1 MTQFHKI
8 LEDISFAEIR
18 RSAAVFAKD
27 LFRWHTKTL
36 MVMYLISL
44 VTTVLEGF
52 AISMIIP
59 IFSLI
64 GVETGEGT
72 NAVTEALTQAYA
84 YFGLEL
90 NFATVVM
97 TVLLVTV
104 LQHAIALLGT
114 WIGGGFGIEYSVRM
128 RNYVLSSVLG
138 ARWSFFLNTRQGDLI
153 DVYLTE
159 MDRAGGLVGGLNSII
174 NLTLTA
180 LIYSTIAF
188 LISWKITL
196 VLLVCAALI
205 GIAVQLIQR
214 TPWRHAQ
221 EVSDAS
227 GDLTSGIGELIA
239 GIKLVLIAGSRERAL
254 AMMSRNA
261 RRLSVLGRRLA
272 MIPAYARAAFEI
284 LAVGLLC
291 AALYVSFVVFKVAIS
306 DLLIILAVFFRLL
319 PRMSVLATAVSG
331 FVMNVP
337 FFRRVMLLCDA
348 ARRER
353 ETVPENAIDIGSEPG
368 AAAIRFGH
376 VDLGYGDR
384 RVLNDIDLTIR
395 PNEIVGVAGASGV
408 GKSTLVDAIAG
419 LLEPQVGRIFV
430 NDHPMDTLHLERW
443 RQSIGYVTQD
453 TYLLN
458 GTLLEN
464 IALGDSDVG
473 PAEVIQAIREVG
485 LMDMV
490 DDLPNGLDTDIGPG
504 GIGLSGGQRQRVGI
518 ARALVGH
525 KKLIIFDEPTSALDA
540 HLERLITD
548 LIAELCRRTTV
559 VVIAHRL
566 STLRVTNR
574 ILVLKSGRLVEDGP
588 WRELSVRPGGVFQHM
603 WMQQMVSDGERVKAA
618 Q

>member
-1 MTQFHKI
+1 MTQFHKV

-18 RSAAVFAKD
+18 QSAALFAKD

-36 MVMYLISL
+36 SVMYLISL
-44 VTTVLEGF
+44 ITTVLDGF

-64 GVETGEGT
+64 GVQTGAGT
-72 NAVTEALTQAYA
+72 NAVTRVLTQAYA
-84 YFGLEL
+84 SIGLEL

-97 TVLLVTV
+97 TVLLVTI

-114 WIGGGFGIEYSVRM
+114 WIGGGFGIEYAVRM

-138 ARWSFFLNTRQGDLI
+138 ARWSFFLKTRQGDLI

-174 NLTLTA
+174 NLVLTA
-180 LIYSTIAF
+180 LIYSAIAF
-188 LISWKITL
+188 LISWKITI
-196 VLLVCAALI
+196 VLLVCATVI

-227 GDLTSGIGELIA
+227 GDLTSGIGELIT
-239 GIKLVLIAGSRERAL
+239 GIKLVLITGSRERAL
-254 AMMSRNA
+254 ALMSRNA
-261 RRLSVLGRRLA
+261 RRLSVLGRRLT

-291 AALYVSFVVFKVAIS
+291 AALYVSFAVFKIAIS

-319 PRMSVLATAVSG
+319 PRMSILATAVSG

-337 FFRRVMLLCDA
+337 FFRRVMLLCEA

-353 ETVPENAIDIGSEPG
+353 ETVPENAIDIGSEAG
-368 AAAIRFGH
+368 AATVRFEH

-384 RVLNDIDLTIR
+384 HVLNDIDLTIR
-395 PNEIVGVAGASGV
+395 PNEIIGVAGASGV

-430 NDHPMDTLHLERW
+430 NDHPMSTLHLERW

-464 IALGDSDVG
+464 IGLGDPDVER
-473 PAEVIQAIREVG
+473 AEVIQALREVG

-490 DDLPNGLDTDIGPG
+490 DDLPNGLDTHVGPG

-548 LIAELCRRTTV
+548 LIAALCHRTTV

-588 WRELSVRPGGVFQHM
+588 WQELSARPGGVFQHM
-603 WMQQMVSDGERVKAA
+603 WAQQMVSDGERAKAV

>member
-1 MTQFHKI
+1 
-8 LEDISFAEIR
+8 
-18 RSAAVFAKD
+18 
-27 LFRWHTKTL
+27 
-36 MVMYLISL
+36 
-44 VTTVLEGF
+44 
-52 AISMIIP
+52 
-59 IFSLI
+59 
-64 GVETGEGT
+64 
-72 NAVTEALTQAYA
+72 
-84 YFGLEL
+84 
-90 NFATVVM
+90 
-97 TVLLVTV
+97 
-104 LQHAIALLGT
+104 
-114 WIGGGFGIEYSVRM
+114 
-128 RNYVLSSVLG
+128 
-138 ARWSFFLNTRQGDLI
+138 
-153 DVYLTE
+153 
-159 MDRAGGLVGGLNSII
+159 
-174 NLTLTA
+174 
-180 LIYSTIAF
+180 
-188 LISWKITL
+188 
-196 VLLVCAALI
+196 
-205 GIAVQLIQR
+205 
-214 TPWRHAQ
+214 
-221 EVSDAS
+221 
-227 GDLTSGIGELIA
+227 
-239 GIKLVLIAGSRERAL
+239 
-254 AMMSRNA
+254 
-261 RRLSVLGRRLA
+261 
-272 MIPAYARAAFEI
+272 
-284 LAVGLLC
+284 
-291 AALYVSFVVFKVAIS
+291 
-306 DLLIILAVFFRLL
+306 
-319 PRMSVLATAVSG
+319 
-331 FVMNVP
+331 
-337 FFRRVMLLCDA
+337 MLLCDA

-368 AAAIRFGH
+368 AAAIRFEH

-384 RVLNDIDLTIR
+384 RVLNDIDLTIH

-430 NDHPMDTLHLERW
+430 NDHPMDTLQLERW

-588 WRELSVRPGGVFQHM
+588 WQELSVRPGGVFQHM
-603 WMQQMVSDGERVKAA
+603 WSQQMVSDGERVKAA